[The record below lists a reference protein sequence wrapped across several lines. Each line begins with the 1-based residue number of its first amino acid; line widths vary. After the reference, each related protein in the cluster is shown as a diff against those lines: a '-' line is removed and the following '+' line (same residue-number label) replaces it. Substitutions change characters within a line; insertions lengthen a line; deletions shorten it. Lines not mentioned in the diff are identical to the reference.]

1 MADGFEGLEVWQKAH
16 ALMLFVHQRIAPCL
30 PSEEKWDLAAQI
42 RRSSK
47 SIGANIAEGHGRF
60 YFQDNVRFCYNAR
73 GSLAETIQHLMVARD
88 LKYITS
94 AMYDEGRA
102 LADQVYRLLNGYIAY
117 LKQRKIGEHEPG
129 ANLIIHETRVAYEV
143 GDWTDDANAFIDSP
157 INQLPIDQLPVT
169 D

>member
-30 PSEEKWDLAAQI
+30 PADEKWDLAAQI

-60 YFQDNVRFCYNAR
+60 YYQDNVRFCYNAR
-73 GSLAETIQHLMVARD
+73 GSLGETIQHLIVARD
-88 LKYITS
+88 LNYITDGL
-94 AMYDEGRA
+94 YNEGRA

-117 LKQRKIGEHEPG
+117 LKQRKIGEYEPG
-129 ANLIIHETRVAYEV
+129 ADIVVHEPRAIYEV
-143 GDWTDDANAFIDSP
+143 NDWSTEANAITDS
-157 INQLPIDQLPVT
+157 PVT